1 MLLEHIE
8 SLGLMGWPLIIASC
22 FSMAL
27 ILERLISF
35 ALLPSLSRTSMSAVL
50 AEVRGCSHCRNSKN
64 NLCKNLVKGKG
75 IRKGIAVL
83 LSHNDSGKE
92 LREEVAGIWLLKQKQ
107 KLNTWLKPLMLIGI
121 LAPMLGLLGT
131 VIGLIDMFRGI
142 AEVQGPVTPD
152 VLAGGLWTAMFT
164 TALGL
169 MIAIPS
175 LAAAHGFG
183 IWANHYLS
191 KLEFA
196 MNHANLLLEG
206 LSMNDE
212 GFSATAEAGTLEESG
227 ASEMSSCPEAV
238 AA

>member
-8 SLGLMGWPLIIASC
+8 SLGLMSWPLIVASC
-22 FSMAL
+22 LCLAL

-35 ALLPSLSRTSMSAVL
+35 ALLPSLSRKSMNAIL
-50 AEVRGCSHCRNSKN
+50 AEVRGCSNCRNSKS
-64 NLCKNLVKGKG
+64 NLCNNLVKGKG

-83 LSHNDSGKE
+83 LSHSDSTKA

-131 VIGLIDMFRGI
+131 VLGLIEMFRGV

-152 VLAGGLWTAMFT
+152 ILAAGLWEAMFT
-164 TALGL
+164 TAFGL
-169 MIAIPS
+169 IIAIPA
-175 LAAAHGFG
+175 LTAAHGFG
-183 IWANHYLS
+183 IWASHYLS

-206 LSMNDE
+206 LEMNSE
-212 GFSATAEAGTLEESG
+212 GFAATEKNESK
-227 ASEMSSCPEAV
+227 SCLEAV